1 MTFNPYD
8 YSSPYPEQQPGFPNM
23 PPSMTPLQP
32 PVGPAQ
38 PYTAPMPVVEGGPLA
53 GRSTSAAA

>member
-32 PVGPAQ
+32 
-38 PYTAPMPVVEGGPLA
+38 YTAPMPVVEGGPLA
-53 GRSTSAAA
+53 GLPDQEDLTPRQT